1 MITMKE
7 RFNRFMIGRNGN
19 DQLNLFLLISA
30 LVLLFAGTFFGG
42 LFRAVF
48 RTLAIALIVLVY
60 IRMFSKDV
68 YKRQEENTRYLNAR
82 YRLFAKLKAVKERW
96 VQRKDYKFF
105 HCPSCHAVLRV
116 PKGWG
121 KIKIMCRKCGNSFI
135 GKS

>member
-1 MITMKE
+1 MMKE

-30 LVLLFAGTFFGG
+30 LVLLLAGTFFGG

-48 RTLAIALIVLVY
+48 RTLAIVVIVLVY

-105 HCPSCHAVLRV
+105 HCPSCHAVLSV
-116 PKGWG
+116 PKGRG

>member
-1 MITMKE
+1 MKE

-82 YRLFAKLKAVKERW
+82 YRLFAKLKAV
-96 VQRKDYKFF
+96 
-105 HCPSCHAVLRV
+105 LRV
-116 PKGWG
+116 PKGRG